1 MVFKI
6 SYSMFLSFF
15 AIPRHPQIPPRS
27 SLLPTHSTFCP
38 FSYRITRK
46 TERKSTKRK
55 SGVLLVWVSAWAGV
69 CPRVWLIYPMSQ
81 CRGKPVLPRLA
92 AIIFKQFLG
101 SGGTMCSLPLLQA
114 GILFGLSLLQALGML
129 SQSLS
134 FCTATLLCLENAISL
149 KSWTGL
155 LGWPKLGCHGL
166 ARPFYDLPPWYP
178 LASWQEAAHLAMK
191 QTRLD
196 GGLHST
202 NKQAIITFRSKLSDL
217 QRRKVAKEEKNME
230 KMKMEKSLV
239 IIPLLPSCY
248 ITPT

>member
-1 MVFKI
+1 MGLCAHF
-6 SYSMFLSFF
+6 
-15 AIPRHPQIPPRS
+15 PS
-27 SLLPTHSTFCP
+27 S
-38 FSYRITRK
+38 
-46 TERKSTKRK
+46 
-55 SGVLLVWVSAWAGV
+55 
-69 CPRVWLIYPMSQ
+69 
-81 CRGKPVLPRLA
+81 RLG
-92 AIIFKQFLG
+92 F
-101 SGGTMCSLPLLQA
+101 
-114 GILFGLSLLQALGML
+114 LFGLSLLQALGML
-129 SQSLS
+129 SRSLS

-149 KSWTGL
+149 QSWTRL

-166 ARPFYDLPPWYP
+166 ARSFYDLPPWYP

-196 GGLHST
+196 GSLHST